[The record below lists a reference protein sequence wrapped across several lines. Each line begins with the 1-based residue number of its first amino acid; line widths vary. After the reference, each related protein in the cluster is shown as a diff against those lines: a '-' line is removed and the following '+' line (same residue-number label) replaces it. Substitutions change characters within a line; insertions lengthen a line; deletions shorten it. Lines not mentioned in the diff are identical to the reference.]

1 MQDLLKKIIKM
12 DEEARKIEQQAKSE
26 KIKSEEEIEALRDQ
40 IYNDYIVRARDRV
53 EKNIAIDRQNADK
66 RLEEYRQKAD
76 DAKEEMERLY
86 QEKREAWVDE
96 IVERALAR

>member
-26 KIKSEEEIEALRDQ
+26 KIKSEEEIEALREQ

-53 EKNIAIDRQNADK
+53 EKNIAIDRQNAEK
-66 RLEEYRQKAD
+66 QLEEYQKKTD
-76 DAKEEMERLY
+76 DAKSEMERQY
-86 QEKREAWVDE
+86 QQKHDAWVNE
-96 IVERALAR
+96 IVDRALAR